1 MSTDNPRPEDEAASS
16 EESASSGDSASS
28 EPSIGSESAEKSEV
42 SAPQQPRDTRPRPQ
56 YGEYAPEGWTWTPPG
71 EESGGS
77 GPAASGQVPGS
88 GAQAPSGSRSGR
100 VDGVPHNLGA
110 GSAKPARGSRRG
122 QASANDRAKGAESS
136 APQGKPSGAKPAPE
150 RATPEQ
156 AAAHTP
162 RRYRDDAATPPQAP
176 PAAPQV
182 AAPSQAPTAQGA
194 RPVRKGDRIVTI
206 ILLVIG
212 AYGAFSI
219 SSGMFNLAPQLM
231 LNASMLDVE
240 TMTLPEWTGT
250 AGTITGLFVLLVWA
264 LNLLF
269 SIQRMRAGK
278 LAFWVPLVAAV
289 IALVPVFIVMSVV
302 LFQTPEVIEQFST
315 MPTPAPTPTN

>member
-1 MSTDNPRPEDEAASS
+1 MSTNNPRPEDQASS
-16 EESASSGDSASS
+16 TKGPANSGDSTSS
-28 EPSIGSESAEKSEV
+28 EPSIGPES
-42 SAPQQPRDTRPRPQ
+42 SAKTEGDSPHQPRDTRPRPQ
-56 YGEYAPEGWTWTPPG
+56 YGEYAPEGWSWTPPG
-71 EESGGS
+71 EESGAT

-110 GSAKPARGSRRG
+110 GSAKPARGSRSG
-122 QASANDRAKGAESS
+122 QASANDRAKGSKSS
-136 APQGKPSGAKPAPE
+136 TPQGKPSGANPAPE

-162 RRYRDDAATPPQAP
+162 RKYRDDAATPPQAP
-176 PAAPQV
+176 PAATQV
-182 AAPSQAPTAQGA
+182 AAPPQARSAQGA
-194 RPVRKGDRIVTI
+194 RPARKGDRIVTI

-240 TMTLPEWTGT
+240 TMTLPDWTGT
-250 AGTITGLFVLLVWA
+250 AGTVTGLFVLLVWA

-315 MPTPAPTPTN
+315 MPTPAPTN

>member
-1 MSTDNPRPEDEAASS
+1 MSTDNPRPEGEAAKP
-16 EESASSGDSASS
+16 EEPENSGIEATP
-28 EPSIGSESAEKSEV
+28 ENEAAARSESAT
-42 SAPQQPRDTRPRPQ
+42 PQQPRDSRPRPQ

-71 EESGGS
+71 EESGAT

-122 QASANDRAKGAESS
+122 QASANDRARNGESS
-136 APQGKPSGAKPAPE
+136 APQGKRSGSQPAPE

-162 RRYRDDAATPPQAP
+162 RKYRDDSATPPQAP
-176 PAAPQV
+176 PAAPQL
-182 AAPSQAPTAQGA
+182 AAPPQAPPAQGA
-194 RPVRKGDRIVTI
+194 RPARKGDRIVTI

-240 TMTLPEWTGT
+240 TMTLPDWTGT
-250 AGTITGLFVLLVWA
+250 AGTVTGLFVLLVWA
-264 LNLLF
+264 LNLLL

-278 LAFWVPLVAAV
+278 LAFWVPLVAAAV
-289 IALVPVFIVMSVV
+289 ALIPVFIVMSAV
-302 LFQTPEVIEQFST
+302 LFQTPEVMEQFTT
-315 MPTPAPTPTN
+315 MPTPTPTN